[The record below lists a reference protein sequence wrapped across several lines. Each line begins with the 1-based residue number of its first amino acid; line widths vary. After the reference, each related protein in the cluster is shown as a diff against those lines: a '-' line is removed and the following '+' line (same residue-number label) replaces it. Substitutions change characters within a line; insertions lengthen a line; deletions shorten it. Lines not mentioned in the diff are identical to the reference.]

1 MSFSAVGASESLEF
15 KADIAPS
22 GDPLEDKEVCVQ
34 SAIVNSNMDCE
45 PKDTEVKVE
54 KNNHEDDCHG
64 HGDVISLDQRVSGVE
79 QKEADDIQQNL
90 ANTILKS
97 ESANEADDVAECSSE
112 GDRIILTEG
121 GLHLFSCH

>member
-1 MSFSAVGASESLEF
+1 MDF
-15 KADIAPS
+15 
-22 GDPLEDKEVCVQ
+22 EVQ
-34 SAIVNSNMDCE
+34 N
-45 PKDTEVKVE
+45 TEVKVE
-54 KNNHEDDCHG
+54 KNYHEGDCHG
-64 HGDVISLDQRVSGVE
+64 HGNVISLDQKGSSAE
-79 QKEADDIQQNL
+79 EKEADDIQQNV